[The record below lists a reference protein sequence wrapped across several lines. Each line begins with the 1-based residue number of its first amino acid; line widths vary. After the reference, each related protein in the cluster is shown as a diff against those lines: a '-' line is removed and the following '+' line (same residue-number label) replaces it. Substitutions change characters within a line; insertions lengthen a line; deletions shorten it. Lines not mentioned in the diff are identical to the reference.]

1 MWQRKLSERQGSPSL
16 AIRRGAVASHTT
28 QRAFEYYGVGV
39 DMRQIAQLTEA
50 DPESGTN
57 PLLMA
62 KALDRIDYRFKTHL
76 VTIMAYCLG
85 TCMGKRE

>member
-1 MWQRKLSERQGSPSL
+1 
-16 AIRRGAVASHTT
+16 
-28 QRAFEYYGVGV
+28 
-39 DMRQIAQLTEA
+39 MRQIAQLTEA